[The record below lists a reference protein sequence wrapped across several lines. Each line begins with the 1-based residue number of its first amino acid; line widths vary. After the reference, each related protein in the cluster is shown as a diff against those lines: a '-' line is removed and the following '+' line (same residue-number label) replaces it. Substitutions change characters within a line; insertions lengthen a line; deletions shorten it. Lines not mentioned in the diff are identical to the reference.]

1 VAVTAAVTAGERIR
15 LRNENR
21 SRYGRRVRPRLLL
34 PVLVALLL
42 GPAALA
48 GCGSDDAAAD
58 DGRPTVVVTTSILGD
73 VVEQLVGDAAH
84 VEVIMPAGVDPHEMQ
99 ASAQQANA
107 MRSADALVTN
117 GGGFEVGLEPTIEA
131 AEADVPTVHALDH
144 VDVLPFGEGEAHS
157 HEHEGEGEE
166 EEEGH
171 AEEEAGHED
180 EHDHGSDDPHFFT
193 DPDRMADAAEGIAA
207 FLADEVPALATDEV
221 ADRAAA
227 YVAELRDLATEVADT
242 LAPIPAERRVIIT
255 NHEVFGYFA
264 DRFDFE
270 VVGAV
275 IPGGGTG
282 AEPSAGQIDELAHV
296 IEEEGVPAIFA
307 DASSPTRLAE
317 TLADEVGGDI
327 EVVSLFTESLGDEGS
342 GAESYVEML
351 RTNAERIAEALA

>member
-1 VAVTAAVTAGERIR
+1 M
-15 LRNENR
+15 
-21 SRYGRRVRPRLLL
+21 RPRLLL
-34 PVLVALLL
+34 PALVALVL
-42 GPAALA
+42 GSAALA

-73 VVEQLVGDAAH
+73 VVEHLVGDAAH
-84 VEVIMPAGVDPHEMQ
+84 VEVIMPAGVDPHEVQ

-107 MRSADALVTN
+107 MRTADVLVTN

-131 AEADVPTVHALDH
+131 AEADVATVHALDF
-144 VDVLPFGEGEAHS
+144 VDVLPFGEGEAHG
-157 HEHEGEGEE
+157 HEHEGE
-166 EEEGH
+166 EEGH
-171 AEEEAGHED
+171 EEEAHAEED

-193 DPDRMADAAEGIAA
+193 DPERMADAAEGIAA

-227 YVAELRDLATEVADT
+227 YVAELRDLAAEVADT

-317 TLADEVGGDI
+317 TLADEVGGDV

-342 GAESYVEML
+342 GAETYVEML